1 MIVSQRPF
9 YFHLQQPIQV
19 IETQKIKLNK
29 SNFVSPKMSFVGKY
43 KLVSHENYEEFMTAV
58 GVPDDWKKTVL
69 DSSPIMEVT
78 LINTVDAG

>member
-1 MIVSQRPF
+1 M
-9 YFHLQQPIQV
+9 
-19 IETQKIKLNK
+19 T
-29 SNFVSPKMSFVGKY
+29 FVGKY

-69 DSSPIMEVT
+69 DSIPVMEVT